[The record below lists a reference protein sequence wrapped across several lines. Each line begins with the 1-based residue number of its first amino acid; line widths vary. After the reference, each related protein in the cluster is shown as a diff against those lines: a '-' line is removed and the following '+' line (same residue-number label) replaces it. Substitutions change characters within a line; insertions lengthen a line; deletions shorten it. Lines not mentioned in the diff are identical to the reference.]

1 MIIKAP
7 IDLELTQNS
16 GQTSQPP
23 WKLDNNIYSDVVVA
37 DNKAVLFQV
46 KQKENNLDFNFIG
59 DISNKEATKKIKTIF
74 DLDFNLNKF
83 YKYLN
88 NQPELADMTNFCR
101 DLRLFL
107 AKDKFECVISSVCS
121 ANNSIVRWT
130 KSIDDIKKS
139 WGNKYT
145 YSEKDY
151 FTFPDVSDFKN
162 IYCDDV
168 EEFECCSNLNNPG
181 ECINNLKS
189 CGVGYRAP
197 YMKKVSEIFTLE
209 MDLDD
214 ISKMSYDEA
223 FDTML
228 KVPGVGPKVA
238 DCILLYGFNFR
249 QAFPTDVWIK
259 RIVSYLYFDGKD
271 INVSKIREFGM
282 EEFGD
287 YAGYVQLYL
296 FHYARMSGLMKKL
309 KGM

>member
-23 WKLDNNIYSDVVVA
+23 WKLDNNIYSDVV

-168 EEFECCSNLNNPG
+168 EEFECCSNLNNSG

-197 YMKKVSEIFTLE
+197 YMKKASEIFTLE

-223 FDTML
+223 FDTIL

-259 RIVSYLYFDGKD
+259 RIVSYLYFDGND

>member
-107 AKDKFECVISSVCS
+107 EKYKFKCVL
-121 ANNSIVRWT
+121 
-130 KSIDDIKKS
+130 
-139 WGNKYT
+139 
-145 YSEKDY
+145 YS
-151 FTFPDVSDFKN
+151 
-162 IYCDDV
+162 
-168 EEFECCSNLNNPG
+168 L
-181 ECINNLKS
+181 
-189 CGVGYRAP
+189 
-197 YMKKVSEIFTLE
+197 
-209 MDLDD
+209 
-214 ISKMSYDEA
+214 
-223 FDTML
+223 
-228 KVPGVGPKVA
+228 
-238 DCILLYGFNFR
+238 
-249 QAFPTDVWIK
+249 
-259 RIVSYLYFDGKD
+259 
-271 INVSKIREFGM
+271 
-282 EEFGD
+282 
-287 YAGYVQLYL
+287 
-296 FHYARMSGLMKKL
+296 
-309 KGM
+309 

>member
-145 YSEKDY
+145 YS
-151 FTFPDVSDFKN
+151 
-162 IYCDDV
+162 
-168 EEFECCSNLNNPG
+168 
-181 ECINNLKS
+181 
-189 CGVGYRAP
+189 
-197 YMKKVSEIFTLE
+197 
-209 MDLDD
+209 
-214 ISKMSYDEA
+214 
-223 FDTML
+223 
-228 KVPGVGPKVA
+228 
-238 DCILLYGFNFR
+238 
-249 QAFPTDVWIK
+249 
-259 RIVSYLYFDGKD
+259 
-271 INVSKIREFGM
+271 
-282 EEFGD
+282 
-287 YAGYVQLYL
+287 
-296 FHYARMSGLMKKL
+296 
-309 KGM
+309 

>member
-1 MIIKAP
+1 
-7 IDLELTQNS
+7 
-16 GQTSQPP
+16 
-23 WKLDNNIYSDVVVA
+23 
-37 DNKAVLFQV
+37 
-46 KQKENNLDFNFIG
+46 
-59 DISNKEATKKIKTIF
+59 
-74 DLDFNLNKF
+74 
-83 YKYLN
+83 
-88 NQPELADMTNFCR
+88 
-101 DLRLFL
+101 
-107 AKDKFECVISSVCS
+107 
-121 ANNSIVRWT
+121 
-130 KSIDDIKKS
+130 
-139 WGNKYT
+139 
-145 YSEKDY
+145 
-151 FTFPDVSDFKN
+151 
-162 IYCDDV
+162 
-168 EEFECCSNLNNPG
+168 
-181 ECINNLKS
+181 
-189 CGVGYRAP
+189 
-197 YMKKVSEIFTLE
+197 MKKASEIFTLE

-309 KGM
+309 KGI